1 MSFTFSFI
9 VQFSRHIPAPTV
21 CFSFSTFF
29 SVSRHIPGLIVWV
42 SLFFCF
48 PVLSQSSRSYSLHF
62 FNIFQCFSTYSM
74 SYSVFLIFHV
84 FQFSHHTAGPT
95 VCISHFPCFSVFLA
109 IFQILPWFSHFPR
122 LSVFLTY
129 SRSYI
134 ACFSFSTFFRFLA
147 ILQVLLWAFLIF

>member
-1 MSFTFSFI
+1 MS
-9 VQFSRHIPAPTV
+9 
-21 CFSFSTFF
+21 FSFSFLLSFVSIFQLLQCVSHFPPF
-29 SVSRHIPGLIVWV
+29 SVFLAIFQVLFCEFLI
-42 SLFFCF
+42 SF
-48 PVLSQSSRSYSLHF
+48 VLLPSSRSYSVHF
-62 FNIFQCFSTYSM
+62 FNLFQCFSIYSM

-84 FQFSHHTAGPT
+84 FRFSHHTAGPT

-134 ACFSFSTFFRFLA
+134 ACFSFSTCYRFLA
-147 ILQVLLWAFLIF
+147 ILQVLQWAFLIF